1 MSTPNPNPIPI
12 HPDYFSWDK
21 DEIYRDFWKTGI
33 YVCSQCDHELFT
45 SVSKYRHH
53 SPWPAFSET
62 LLDASVQRKRDLGE
76 GFVGRFAFKITCGKC
91 GNGLGHELVNEGPE
105 GKSRF

>member
-1 MSTPNPNPIPI
+1 T
-12 HPDYFSWDK
+12 
-21 DEIYRDFWKTGI
+21 
-33 YVCSQCDHELFT
+33 DHELFT

-76 GFVGRFAFKITCGKC
+76 GFITCGKC